1 MAYAPRNAVKIP
13 ITFFAAIDTG
23 EMLIRE
29 KVAGWERL
37 SPVTVE
43 TVPGAHATL
52 LDEPHVRVL
61 AKRLI
66 NILAAIKAKP
76 H

>member
-1 MAYAPRNAVKIP
+1 MAYAPRKAVEIP
-13 ITFFAAIDTG
+13 ITFFAAVDTG
-23 EMLIRE
+23 ETLIQ
-29 KVAGWERL
+29 KKLAGWERL

-52 LDEPHVRVL
+52 GDEPHVRVL
-61 AKRLI
+61 AERLI
-66 NILAAIKAKP
+66 NILAAIKAKQ